1 MIISLHKLLK
11 VPKTD
16 KTDPRRLRKEL
27 PKILKNISPEDKIV
41 LIGLTNAPWNCDLKV
56 CLLLC

>member
-1 MIISLHKLLK
+1 M
-11 VPKTD
+11 PKTD

-41 LIGLTNAPWNCDLKV
+41 LIGLTNAPWNCDLKASN
-56 CLLLC
+56 